1 MCRAAKEVGG
11 GCQSDQAERI
21 RLTKS
26 EWIFPK
32 IMVNSWGQVCLVHS
46 PHRFQPRVL
55 LCTKTQRNST
65 VHTGWSAQTRLS
77 SRVGQFRESTLVLKS
92 WLCKFNQTNKKRK
105 KNLVAQAVRSL
116 TNLVGSNSSLFSLE
130 AMSEGEHQNIPSS
143 LCEHERQHGEPQLLP
158 VTSSQTWTQPSG
170 VRKGSSKN
178 VP

>member
-1 MCRAAKEVGG
+1 MNEFFQKLWSMNGVKSVWSILLIDFNRECSCAPRDNKTLLSTQDDQLRLDFRAG
-11 GCQSDQAERI
+11 
-21 RLTKS
+21 
-26 EWIFPK
+26 W
-32 IMVNSWGQVCLVHS
+32 VNFENQLW
-46 PHRFQPRVL
+46 
-55 LCTKTQRNST
+55 
-65 VHTGWSAQTRLS
+65 
-77 SRVGQFRESTLVLKS
+77 FRKS

-170 VRKGSSKN
+170 IRKGSSKN